1 MDGQLN
7 DFEYEALVYQAID
20 RRIMMFRI
28 IKSINLTITAIEV
41 PIEI

>member
-20 RRIMMFRI
+20 KRIMMFRI
-28 IKSINLTITAIEV
+28 KKNIHLNIAIEV